1 MAGQPTSYKEE
12 YNDLAFKYCLMGAT
26 DVRLAE
32 FFDVTEKTIT
42 NWKNKYPE
50 FLLSIKR
57 GKHES
62 DAEVVNSLFG
72 RAKGYEVTETRE
84 EVGTAGDKSI
94 TTTKHVPSDTTAAIF
109 WLKNRQPKQWRDKQE
124 QVVVEMTHEQ
134 WLDSLE

>member
-1 MAGQPTSYKEE
+1 MARPSDYKEE

-26 DVRLAE
+26 DARLGE
-32 FFDVTEKTIT
+32 FFDVTEQTIN
-42 NWKNKYPE
+42 NWKIDHPE
-50 FLLSIKR
+50 FFESIKR
-57 GKHES
+57 GKHEA

-72 RAKGYEVTETRE
+72 RAKGYEYTEVRD
-84 EVGTAGDKSI
+84 EVSEQGVKKI
-94 TTTKHVPSDTTAAIF
+94 TTRKQMAADPTSMIF

>member
-1 MAGQPTSYKEE
+1 MARSTAYKEE

-32 FFDVTEKTIT
+32 FFDVTEKTIN
-42 NWKNKYPE
+42 NWKIE
-50 FLLSIKR
+50 FPTFLQSIKR
-57 GKHES
+57 GKHEA
-62 DAEVVNSLFG
+62 DAEVVNSLYG
-72 RAKGYEVTETRE
+72 RAKGYEVTEVRD
-84 EVGTAGDKSI
+84 EVSDQGVKKV
-94 TTTKHVPSDTTAAIF
+94 TTKKHIAGDTTAMIF

>member
-1 MAGQPTSYKEE
+1 MARPTDYKEE

-32 FFDVTEKTIT
+32 FFDVTEKTIN
-42 NWKNKYPE
+42 NWKIDYPE
-50 FLLSIKR
+50 FFQSIKR
-57 GKHES
+57 GKHEA
-62 DAEVVNSLFG
+62 DAEVVNSLYG
-72 RAKGYEVTETRE
+72 RAKGYEVTEVRD
-84 EVGTAGDKSI
+84 EVSDQGVKKV
-94 TTTKHVPSDTTAAIF
+94 TTKKHIAGDTTAMIF

>member
-26 DVRLAE
+26 DERLAE
-32 FFDVTEKTIT
+32 FFDVCVATIN
-42 NWKNKYPE
+42 NWKREHPE
-50 FLLSIKR
+50 FLASIKR
-57 GKHES
+57 GKH
-62 DAEVVNSLFG
+62 DADSEVVNSLFG
-72 RAKGYEVTETRE
+72 RAKGYNYTEIKDEKSEQGVKHTETL
-84 EVGTAGDKSI
+84 
-94 TTTKHVPSDTTAAIF
+94 KHVHADTGAAIF

>member
-1 MAGQPTSYKEE
+1 MGRPSDYKKE

-32 FFDVTEKTIT
+32 FFGVTEKTIN
-42 NWKNKYPE
+42 NWKIDFPY
-50 FLLSIKR
+50 FVQSIKR
-57 GKHES
+57 GKHEA
-62 DAEVVNSLFG
+62 DAEVVNSLYG
-72 RAKGYEVTETRE
+72 RAKGYEYTEVRD
-84 EVGTAGDKSI
+84 EVSGQGVKKV
-94 TTTKHVPSDTTAAIF
+94 TTKKQMAGDTTAMIF